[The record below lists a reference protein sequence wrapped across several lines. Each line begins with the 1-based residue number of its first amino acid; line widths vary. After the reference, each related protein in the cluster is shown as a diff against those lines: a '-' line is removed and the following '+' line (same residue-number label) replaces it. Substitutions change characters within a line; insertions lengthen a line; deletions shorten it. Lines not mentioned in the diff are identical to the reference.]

1 MMVTSE
7 SLRTLGNEDRI
18 KHELVGH
25 EEEKY
30 FSRVLCYGPVGKED
44 PPS

>member
-7 SLRTLGNEDRI
+7 SLRTLGNEYQTRV
-18 KHELVGH
+18 VGSQ
-25 EEEKY
+25 KGGV
-30 FSRVLCYGPVGKED
+30 FCYGPVGKED